1 MDHHDEL
8 INEIAPDLL
17 TVLARRFICYL
28 TATTIKHKILN
39 RSMVDLHERYG

>member
-28 TATTIKHKILN
+28 TATTIKRRLPN
-39 RSMVDLHERYG
+39 SPMLDLQERYG